1 MNEAYRKKR
10 SKFGEVVRRLK
21 KNKAAVFSVFVLIII
36 VLVGIFADYLAPY
49 PYDQQ
54 NYSLS
59 FAKPSP
65 EHWLGCDQLGRDILS
80 RLIYATRQSLQ
91 LGILAT
97 AIAGILGIT
106 LGCIAGY
113 YGGWVD
119 MVIMRFLDI
128 YQSIP
133 MFLLCVTLAA
143 VMGPS
148 LRNAV
153 LAIGISTV
161 PLPARLMRASIL
173 TVRNQ
178 EFIEAARMCNASNR
192 RIILKHIIPNAIAPV
207 IVSITMTV
215 GMNILAGASLSY
227 IGLGAQPPIPEWGT
241 MVADARN
248 IMRDHAILALYPGL
262 CIMITVLACNLL
274 GDGLRD
280 ALDPRLKN

>member
-10 SKFGEVVRRLK
+10 SRFGEVVRRLK

-59 FAKPSP
+59 FAKPGP
-65 EHWLGCDQLGRDILS
+65 ENWLGCDQLERDVLS
-80 RLIYATRQSLQ
+80 RLIYTTRQSLQ

>member
-10 SKFGEVVRRLK
+10 SRFGEVVRRLK

>member
-36 VLVGIFADYLAPY
+36 VLVGIFADYLAQY